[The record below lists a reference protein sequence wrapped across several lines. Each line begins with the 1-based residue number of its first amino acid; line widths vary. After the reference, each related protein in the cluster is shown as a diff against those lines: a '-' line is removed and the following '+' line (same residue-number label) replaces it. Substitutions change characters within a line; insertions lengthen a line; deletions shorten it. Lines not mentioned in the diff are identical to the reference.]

1 MKLWCGVDPGLKGA
15 FSTVD
20 ERGQI
25 VDMTVM
31 PLTPDGPDCR
41 EIKRILMGWAR
52 LATSGFHVA
61 LEKGQTMPKQG
72 GVSVFNYGHGCG
84 ILYGIIAT
92 LELPFTFVRPAAWT
106 KVMHQGTDDGEA
118 KARSLV
124 AASRL
129 WPIQTWRPTPR
140 CTKAHDGLV
149 DATLIAE
156 WCRRT
161 VG

>member
-1 MKLWCGVDPGLKGA
+1 MKLFAGIDPGKTGA
-15 FSTVD
+15 LSLVD
-20 ERGQI
+20 NRGCI
-25 VDMTVM
+25 VDMCVM

-41 EIKRILMGWAR
+41 EIKRILLGWSR
-52 LATSGFHVA
+52 LATDGFHVA

-84 ILYGIIAT
+84 ILYGILSA
-92 LELPFTFVRPAAWT
+92 LELPFTFVRPAVWT

-124 AASRL
+124 AACRL
-129 WPIQTWRPTPR
+129 WPIQTWLPTDR
-140 CTKAHDGLV
+140 CKKPHDGLV

-156 WCRRT
+156 WCRRV